1 MKTVNTIPLVL
12 TVNTVQMV
20 TTKILRSRSLT
31 LTFASCVT
39 VKQMVQRMMDCVM
52 REQVRKLVQLL
63 VNVIARLMS
72 VASDVIIVHQVNI
85 LLVHFPPYTNNF
97 KAIGTSLLRTLMDAN
112 NAPATDWELL
122 TMVEAAMSRLES
134 VSARPMLQE

>member
-12 TVNTVQMV
+12 TVNTVQMA

-39 VKQMVQRMMDCVM
+39 VKQMVPRMMDSVM

-72 VASDVIIVHQVNI
+72 VASDVIIVHQV
-85 LLVHFPPYTNNF
+85 
-97 KAIGTSLLRTLMDAN
+97 
-112 NAPATDWELL
+112 
-122 TMVEAAMSRLES
+122 
-134 VSARPMLQE
+134 